1 MRWCAPSLE
10 TTTVS
15 DGSGC
20 ASATSCATGDAV
32 AADAAGMSG
41 IAAQPQTLSRTQ
53 QLQRRR
59 RWLQFSF
66 FAVFLLA
73 PALNLLRFDLT
84 ETQLWVLGFRWS
96 LGIDAFARGEAT
108 ALQTAWAITWRGIL
122 PALSLVVGFLAIAYH
137 FGRLYCGWLCPHFSL
152 VETLNGLLHR
162 ATGKLSVWDK
172 SPTPRPGRT
181 ADKRWWP
188 VFLAACL
195 FFGFAWAITLL
206 TYLLPPAMAWGNLV
220 HGTLTPNQA
229 RFLAIGTL
237 VFTLE
242 FTLARHLFCR
252 YGCAVGLFQSVA
264 WMANPKAMVVSFT
277 RSRAKEC
284 RTCEVLPTSRLPAVQ
299 ALADAQAVKPS
310 SASHS
315 SGSGSAC
322 DHACPMRLHP
332 RNIKR
337 MMFACVQCGQCLDA
351 CDHTQSDQGRTATLE
366 WKVGLDA
373 VRETLRQRREE
384 QS

>member
-1 MRWCAPSLE
+1 MPDC
-10 TTTVS
+10 
-15 DGSGC
+15 SGC
-20 ASATSCATGDAV
+20 ASATSCSTGTAG
-32 AADAAGMSG
+32 AAAGLV
-41 IAAQPQTLSRTQ
+41 QPQSLSRTQ

-108 ALQTAWAITWRGIL
+108 AMQTAWAITWRGIF
-122 PALSLVVGFLAIAYH
+122 PALTVVVGFLAIAYR

-181 ADKRWWP
+181 VDKRWWP
-188 VFLAACL
+188 VFIAACL

-206 TYLLPPAMAWGNLV
+206 TYLLPPSMVWGNLV
-220 HGTLTPNQA
+220 QGTLTPNQA
-229 RFLAIGTL
+229 LFLAIGTL

-264 WMANPKAMVVSFT
+264 WMANPKAMVVSFS
-277 RSRAKEC
+277 RSRAREC
-284 RTCEVLPTSRLPAVQ
+284 KTCEVLPPSRLPSAPATTARASVGATPQPAAVR
-299 ALADAQAVKPS
+299 S
-310 SASHS
+310 SNP
-315 SGSGSAC
+315 SGSAC
-322 DHACPMRLHP
+322 DHACPMRLNP

-351 CDHTQSDQGRTATLE
+351 CDNTQTDQGRTPTLE

-384 QS
+384 NA

>member
-1 MRWCAPSLE
+1 MSDCSGCSSAPSC
-10 TTTVS
+10 S
-15 DGSGC
+15 
-20 ASATSCATGDAV
+20 TG
-32 AADAAGMSG
+32 AAGG
-41 IAAQPQTLSRTQ
+41 KAQPLSPSRTQ
-53 QLQRRR
+53 ILQRRR

-73 PALNLLRFDLT
+73 PALNLFRFDLT

-122 PALSLVVGFLAIAYH
+122 PALSLVFGFLAIAYR

-152 VETLNGLLHR
+152 VETLNDLLHR

-181 ADKRWWP
+181 SDKRWWP
-188 VFLAACL
+188 VFIVACL

-206 TYLLPPAMAWGNLV
+206 TYLLPPALVWGNLV

-229 RFLAIGTL
+229 RFLGIGTL

-252 YGCAVGLFQSVA
+252 YGCAVGLFQSLA

-277 RSRAKEC
+277 RSRAREC
-284 RTCEVLPTSRLPAVQ
+284 KTCEVLPPSRLPALAT
-299 ALADAQAVKPS
+299 ALTPPP
-310 SASHS
+310 ASP
-315 SGSGSAC
+315 SGSAC
-322 DHACPMRLHP
+322 DHACPMRLNP

-351 CDHTQSDQGRTATLE
+351 CDNTQTDQGRTPTLE

-373 VRETLRQRREE
+373 VRETMRQRREDP
-384 QS
+384 